1 MDMKP
6 LINADGIS
14 YSADELNALFD
25 AVEAEH
31 KAGARETLTRVVQRT
46 GLDRSK
52 LAQFYTI
59 RNMAAELKR
68 MAK

>member
-1 MDMKP
+1 MKP
-6 LINADGIS
+6 MINADGIS
-14 YSADELNALFD
+14 YSADELNALFT

-31 KAGARETLTRVVQRT
+31 KEGSRETLTRVAQRT

-59 RNMAAELKR
+59 RNMAADLKR
-68 MAK
+68 MTK